1 MKRLTGLLLSFLMMV
16 TTLCFPSISF
26 GATEVVP
33 VYLNNKAITFAAN
46 DAQPQIF
53 QNRTYVPIRTTCD
66 ALGLTIDWNSKTET
80 LTFTREGVT
89 IAHTMRSKIV
99 YINGVK
105 QTFDTASI
113 NKNNRTLMPIRM
125 LAESIGATVTWDND
139 TRSVHITTNTTTD
152 NNSSNTNNNSS
163 TNTNTNTNTTTSAD
177 NLTVSS
183 IAVNTSVVNSGNAV
197 TFTAVANSNTSVVRF
212 SDASTGNV
220 YEDVSEYTANSD
232 GTRTFQC
239 RHTFTNTGSSETV
252 ATVKAQPGNGT
263 AFSNNANSTKAASI
277 IVKTASSSS
286 SDNSNSN
293 SSSSSSSSYKSDYM
307 VKLKTASTSL
317 SKNDYAKLTITTKSD
332 ISKVKITN
340 NFNDEDVV
348 VSDYDEDGSN
358 RVFTGKVKMS
368 SKGTSK
374 LYVYLYVK
382 GQGYE
387 DSYETV
393 TIDVDS
399 SSSSSSSRSLDI
411 SDVVTPSNYIYT
423 DVESTVTIYTG
434 TGAKKVEIRD
444 DDDRVVAS
452 SGFYTSKTSNK
463 ITWNV
468 NMTVKSS
475 GKHNYTVYAYDSDD
489 NSETYDFSFNAKN
502 WSKGSPL
509 ILNVEQ
515 RSSNIET
522 GDTAKFRVTASYGT
536 SYVTI
541 TRGSSSSALDKN
553 SSGSKNSGG
562 DTKSFDLSFKVEEIR
577 DTYYVHAYSSDGGAG
592 NEYALTINGDNSDPI
607 KISKV
612 NVDGTS
618 FSLDDSIEVEVIT
631 SNSAQKVWVEDSAGD
646 RISKVYKSPD
656 DEDDDEYT
664 WNIDFNPTKTGRKT
678 FTVIAQGDNSKEEDS
693 YDFTVTITER

>member
-197 TFTAVANSNTSVVRF
+197 TFTAVADSNTSVVRF

-399 SSSSSSSRSLDI
+399 SSSSSSSSSLDI

-452 SGFYTSKTSNK
+452 SGFYFRK
-463 ITWNV
+463 
-468 NMTVKSS
+468 
-475 GKHNYTVYAYDSDD
+475 D
-489 NSETYDFSFNAKN
+489 
-502 WSKGSPL
+502 
-509 ILNVEQ
+509 
-515 RSSNIET
+515 
-522 GDTAKFRVTASYGT
+522 KFRNA
-536 SYVTI
+536 
-541 TRGSSSSALDKN
+541 D
-553 SSGSKNSGG
+553 
-562 DTKSFDLSFKVEEIR
+562 
-577 DTYYVHAYSSDGGAG
+577 
-592 NEYALTINGDNSDPI
+592 
-607 KISKV
+607 
-612 NVDGTS
+612 
-618 FSLDDSIEVEVIT
+618 
-631 SNSAQKVWVEDSAGD
+631 
-646 RISKVYKSPD
+646 
-656 DEDDDEYT
+656 
-664 WNIDFNPTKTGRKT
+664 
-678 FTVIAQGDNSKEEDS
+678 
-693 YDFTVTITER
+693 

>member
-197 TFTAVANSNTSVVRF
+197 TFTAVADSNTSVVRF

-293 SSSSSSSSYKSDYM
+293 SSSSSSSS
-307 VKLKTASTSL
+307 
-317 SKNDYAKLTITTKSD
+317 
-332 ISKVKITN
+332 
-340 NFNDEDVV
+340 
-348 VSDYDEDGSN
+348 
-358 RVFTGKVKMS
+358 
-368 SKGTSK
+368 
-374 LYVYLYVK
+374 
-382 GQGYE
+382 
-387 DSYETV
+387 
-393 TIDVDS
+393 
-399 SSSSSSSRSLDI
+399 SLDI

>member
-139 TRSVHITTNTTTD
+139 TRSVHITTSSTT
-152 NNSSNTNNNSS
+152 NNSSSNTNTS
-163 TNTNTNTNTTTSAD
+163 TNTNTNTSTSTTTSAD

-183 IAVNTSVVNSGNAV
+183 LAVNTSVVDSGNAV
-197 TFTAVANSNTSVVRF
+197 TFTAVADANTAVVRF
-212 SDASTGNV
+212 ADASTGNV
-220 YEDVSEYTANSD
+220 YEDVNEYTSNSD

-239 RHTFTNTGSSETV
+239 RHTFTNSGSSETV

-263 AFSNNANSTKAASI
+263 AFSNNANSSKSASI

-286 SDNSNSN
+286 NDNSNSSN
-293 SSSSSSSSYKSDYM
+293 SSSSSSSYKSDYM

-382 GQGYE
+382 GEGY
-387 DSYETV
+387 DW
-393 TIDVDS
+393 
-399 SSSSSSSRSLDI
+399 R
-411 SDVVTPSNYIYT
+411 
-423 DVESTVTIYTG
+423 
-434 TGAKKVEIRD
+434 R
-444 DDDRVVAS
+444 
-452 SGFYTSKTSNK
+452 F
-463 ITWNV
+463 
-468 NMTVKSS
+468 
-475 GKHNYTVYAYDSDD
+475 
-489 NSETYDFSFNAKN
+489 F
-502 WSKGSPL
+502 
-509 ILNVEQ
+509 
-515 RSSNIET
+515 
-522 GDTAKFRVTASYGT
+522 
-536 SYVTI
+536 
-541 TRGSSSSALDKN
+541 
-553 SSGSKNSGG
+553 
-562 DTKSFDLSFKVEEIR
+562 FK
-577 DTYYVHAYSSDGGAG
+577 
-592 NEYALTINGDNSDPI
+592 L
-607 KISKV
+607 
-612 NVDGTS
+612 
-618 FSLDDSIEVEVIT
+618 
-631 SNSAQKVWVEDSAGD
+631 
-646 RISKVYKSPD
+646 
-656 DEDDDEYT
+656 
-664 WNIDFNPTKTGRKT
+664 
-678 FTVIAQGDNSKEEDS
+678 
-693 YDFTVTITER
+693 